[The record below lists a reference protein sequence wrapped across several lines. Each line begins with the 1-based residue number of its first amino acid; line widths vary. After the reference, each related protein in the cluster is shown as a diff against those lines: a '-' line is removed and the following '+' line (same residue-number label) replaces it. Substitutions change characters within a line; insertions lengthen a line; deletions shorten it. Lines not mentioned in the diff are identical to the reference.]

1 MRLLKYLS
9 YSNVDENVNKFRA
22 MSISLTKP
30 NEEINKIFNEVCVKY
45 NIENIEPILDSL
57 NKELRKFYTGRY
69 SYGLCYKSEKKITEF
84 NCNKRKAESLTMSLF
99 EANDRLSRI
108 KSNLEQ
114 SIKLMEG
121 KLGVSSTQAT
131 AR

>member
-9 YSNVDENVNKFRA
+9 YSNVDESVNKFRA

-30 NEEINKIFNEVCVKY
+30 NEEITKIFNEVCTKY
-45 NIENIEPILDSL
+45 NIDSVEPILDGL

-69 SYGLCYKSEKKITEF
+69 SYGLCYTSEKKITEL

-108 KSNLEQ
+108 KSDLEQ
-114 SIKLMEG
+114 SIKNNII
-121 KLGVSSTQAT
+121 
-131 AR
+131 